1 MVPGTTFVVYAEEQ
15 LFGMLTTLFFGTP
28 GRSGCMYGLHVRTS
42 PEKDVSRR
50 LQSIPQDTHTLRRDS
65 VGTLL

>member
-28 GRSGCMYGLHVRTS
+28 GRSGCMYGLHFPGKRCFAQIAEHT
-42 PEKDVSRR
+42 PEYAY
-50 LQSIPQDTHTLRRDS
+50 TEA
-65 VGTLL
+65 

>member
-28 GRSGCMYGLHVRTS
+28 GRSGVYVNGLHFPGKRCFAQIAEHTPGYAY
-42 PEKDVSRR
+42 PEA
-50 LQSIPQDTHTLRRDS
+50 
-65 VGTLL
+65 